1 MPIYIVYHFV
11 ISSLDSIIKKAEA
24 RGETY
29 ILDLYTSEVE
39 SEEDMSEDE
48 DAEEDVETAETSEA
62 LFTAIKAVYLAFV
75 DDMKSPPNKGYVRML
90 MM

>member
-1 MPIYIVYHFV
+1 
-11 ISSLDSIIKKAEA
+11 
-24 RGETY
+24 
-29 ILDLYTSEVE
+29 
-39 SEEDMSEDE
+39 MSEDE
-48 DAEEDVETAETSEA
+48 DAEEDVETAEISEA

>member
-11 ISSLDSIIKKAEA
+11 ISSLATIIENAEA
-24 RGETY
+24 RGKTY
-29 ILDLYTSEVE
+29 ILDVYTSEVE
-39 SEEDMSEDE
+39 SEEEDE

-62 LFTAIKAVYLAFV
+62 LVTAIKAVYLAFV